1 MLEGEA
7 CIIKAVFK
15 NKTKQV
21 MTGHWEEFHW
31 LTKEVIHKKSGH

>member
-1 MLEGEA
+1 MLKGGP

-21 MTGHWEEFHW
+21 MTCQWEDFHW
-31 LTKEVIHKKSGH
+31 FTIEVIHKKS